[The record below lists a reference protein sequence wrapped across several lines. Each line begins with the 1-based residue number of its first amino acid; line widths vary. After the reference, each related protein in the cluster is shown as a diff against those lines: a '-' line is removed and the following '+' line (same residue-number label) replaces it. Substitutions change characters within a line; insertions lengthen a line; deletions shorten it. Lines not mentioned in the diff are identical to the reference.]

1 MAGNGLRKE
10 VRRRLYDFAGNV
22 ARGVSDS
29 RRQRFILQMIVG
41 LVIGGHVHLTKIARA
56 IGSGVN
62 SVHTDEKRLSRHLD
76 SQHWS
81 MQPVMD
87 GLLNDSAA
95 MVGEESLIAAD
106 LTDIAKYYARHLEGL
121 GRVRDASDPEKRTAP
136 GYMLFEAYVRVCRWQ
151 LFPLLIEP
159 LRTYSGAPTS
169 ENAEILA
176 HFGRIHEAT
185 GHQGTWV
192 LDRGFDRRELMVPML
207 RMEMAWIVR
216 QRGDRYIVTLGGR
229 RLLVDDRAA
238 EIFQQKR
245 PARWPAGDWTYVET
259 VRLPEAPDQELLLVL
274 SWRNAEAA
282 PLMLLVSP
290 QARKAGR
297 NGTWFVRAFRRRW
310 GVEDAT
316 WGIKQRFHLE
326 EFLVQSWR
334 SIRRLI
340 YLVAIAF
347 YWLNLW
353 GQDRFTSLRNA
364 FINHPWRL
372 PKKVTYLFDWL
383 ATQISRFLH
392 PKPKILPTGYFD
404 TG

>member
-1 MAGNGLRKE
+1 MAGNGLRKV
-10 VRRRLYDFAGNV
+10 VRRRLYGFARRV

-29 RRQRFILQMIVG
+29 RRQRFILEMIVG
-41 LVIGGHVHLTKIARA
+41 LVIAGHVHLTKIARA
-56 IGSGVN
+56 IGSGMN
-62 SVHTDEKRLSRHLD
+62 SVHADEKRLSRHLD
-76 SQHWS
+76 SEHWT
-81 MQPVMD
+81 MRPVID

-95 MVGEESLIAAD
+95 MVGEETLIVAD

-136 GYMLFEAYVRVCRWQ
+136 GYMLFEAYVRVRRWQ
-151 LFPLLIEP
+151 LFPLVIEP

-169 ENAEILA
+169 ENDEILA
-176 HFGRIHEAT
+176 YFARIHEAT
-185 GHQGTWV
+185 GRQGTWV
-192 LDRGFDRRELMVPML
+192 LDRGFDRRELLIPML
-207 RMEMAWIVR
+207 RWKMGFIVR
-216 QRGDRYIVTLGGR
+216 QRGDRHILTPGGR
-229 RLLVDDRAA
+229 QLSVDDRAA

-245 PARWPAGDWTYVET
+245 PSRWPAGDWTYVET
-259 VRLPEAPDQELLLVL
+259 VRLPESPDQELLLVL
-274 SWRNAEAA
+274 SWRNSEAT

-290 QARKAGR
+290 QARKPGR
-297 NGTWFVRAFRRRW
+297 NGAWFVKAFRRRW

-316 WGIKQRFHLE
+316 WGVKQRFHLE

-353 GQDRFTSLRNA
+353 GKESYRHLRDA

-392 PKPKILPTGYFD
+392 PKPKIQSLGYFN